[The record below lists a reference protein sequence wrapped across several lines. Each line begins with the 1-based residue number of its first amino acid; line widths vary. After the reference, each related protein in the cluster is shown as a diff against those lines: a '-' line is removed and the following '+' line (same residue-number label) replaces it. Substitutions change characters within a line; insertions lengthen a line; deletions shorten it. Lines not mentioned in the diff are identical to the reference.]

1 MDGLKRKV
9 FLSTLKDDTGREKK
23 KRRKAKT
30 RSTTNEKKKMRGAI
44 QHKKKVVGRIM
55 GCTAKRL
62 ALGRK
67 EIRNQMILMRVF
79 WEMDPI
85 RCSFDRWINPA
96 LPADC

>member
-1 MDGLKRKV
+1 M
-9 FLSTLKDDTGREKK
+9 TLAGRK

-30 RSTTNEKKKMRGAI
+30 RSTTNDVNDERKKEKMRGAT
-44 QHKKKVVGRIM
+44 QHKKKVVGRIP

-67 EIRNQMILMRVF
+67 EIRNQMIVMRVF